1 MIMLISPWGFGPHM
15 PRVMLNAHGAT
26 SNNVLTRFV
35 HQGCPLSPFLFAI
48 VTPPFLVMLSRFASN
63 GNIVALLL
71 PFRESIGSTS
81 FCKWIIHMLL
91 WASLEN
97 HEKGMIVCNQFA
109 LHPDYIL
116 ICGILASSHVLKE
129 FGVRK
134 HGPSDGKSSNR
145 VEVRIKLK

>member
-1 MIMLISPWGFGPHM
+1 
-15 PRVMLNAHGAT
+15 
-26 SNNVLTRFV
+26 
-35 HQGCPLSPFLFAI
+35 
-48 VTPPFLVMLSRFASN
+48 
-63 GNIVALLL
+63 
-71 PFRESIGSTS
+71 
-81 FCKWIIHMLL
+81 
-91 WASLEN
+91 
-97 HEKGMIVCNQFA
+97 MIVCNQFA